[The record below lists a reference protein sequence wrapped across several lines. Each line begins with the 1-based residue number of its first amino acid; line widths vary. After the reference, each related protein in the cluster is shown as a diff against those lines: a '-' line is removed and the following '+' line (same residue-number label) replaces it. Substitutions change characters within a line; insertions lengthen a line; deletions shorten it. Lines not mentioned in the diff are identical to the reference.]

1 MTMRQTNTDLWRYYD
16 IANYKHFRNR
26 LPKDIPIRFANL
38 PRTVL
43 GRTCICNHGIPQA
56 IEISNTLRKFQGHTI
71 MTMLHEMVHVENP
84 KWKGHGW
91 KFEHRMLKLAKARA
105 FAGLW

>member
-1 MTMRQTNTDLWRYYD
+1 
-16 IANYKHFRNR
+16 
-26 LPKDIPIRFANL
+26 
-38 PRTVL
+38 
-43 GRTCICNHGIPQA
+43 
-56 IEISNTLRKFQGHTI
+56 

-105 FAGLW
+105 FAGVWELCYNEFTQRSAQ

>member
-1 MTMRQTNTDLWRYYD
+1 MRQTNTDLWRYYD

-56 IEISNTLRKFQGHTI
+56 I